1 MAKNNYEVSQEV
13 LTNLKTQ
20 MKKVLYLYSY
30 KTNDA
35 LDNILK
41 AWLRGKKPLIN
52 LLSNHPNWNPEKL
65 MIQFDADYSREFN
78 RGAIYKFSDF
88 IKPILTYKYGVNG
101 VHQLPNDEKQA
112 LHFIDSNI
120 RSQFFDSNMDYQ
132 IRNLNETNDA
142 FKIRNNMKASK
153 AIGKIAKV
161 LGWDKLEGFN
171 KAYADLCDALN
182 PIKTV
187 RHTCIS
193 LNPIDFLLM
202 SNGNSWSSC
211 HSINYRN
218 KDAGC
223 YTSGTISYMLDA
235 CSFVFY
241 TVDASFNGKD
251 IELESKLQR
260 QMFGYKQNMIL
271 QSRLYP
277 QGNDYGSNDLYDDI
291 RQIVQKVIS
300 DCLDIPNLW
309 VKTKNDDIESYVK
322 QPKNATAYPDFEHFI
337 NCNVSIHKSMI
348 DNKKKLKMIVMA
360 RQPICISCGKK
371 HSNTDSLYC
380 SKC

>member
-1 MAKNNYEVSQEV
+1 MVKNNYEVSKEV
-13 LTNLKTQ
+13 LENLKKE
-20 MKKVLYLYSY
+20 MKKVLTNYYY
-30 KTNDA
+30 KKDNA

-52 LLSNHPNWNPEKL
+52 LFSKHPNWNPEKL
-65 MIQFDADYSREFN
+65 MIQFDADYLREFN
-78 RGAIYKFSDF
+78 KDAIYKFSDF
-88 IKPILTYKYGVNG
+88 IKPILLSKYKVTYVM
-101 VHQLPNDEKQA
+101 QLPDCEKEA
-112 LHFIDSNI
+112 LYFLSKINY
-120 RSQFFDSNMDYQ
+120 QFFDSNMDCF
-132 IRNLNETNDA
+132 IRDLNETNDA

-153 AIGKIAKV
+153 AIGKISNV
-161 LGWDKLEGFN
+161 LGWDKFKGFN

-187 RHTCIS
+187 RHTCLS

-211 HSINYRN
+211 HSIRYSG
-218 KDAGC
+218 KSAGC
-223 YTSGTISYMLDA
+223 YSSGTISYMLDA

-251 IELESKLQR
+251 IELEKKLQR
-260 QMFGYKQNMIL
+260 QMFGYKPNMIL

-277 QGNDYGSNDLYDDI
+277 QGNDYGSKDLYDDI

-300 DCLDIPNLW
+300 DCANIPNLW
-309 VKTKNDDIESYVK
+309 VKTKHEDIQSYVK
-322 QPKNATAYPDFEHFI
+322 QPVAATAYPDFEHFS

-348 DNKKKLKMIVMA
+348 DNKDKLKKIVMA
-360 RQPICISCGKK
+360 RQPICIHCGKK
-371 HSNTDSLYC
+371 HKNTDDLYC
-380 SKC
+380 PKC